1 MRKSFMLL
9 GVVLCIIMVGCS
21 NGELKTRTLDLSNY
35 KNSEG
40 SYEFTDI
47 PSGSTPKEV
56 EKILGLSLEQPSYTT
71 EQGTDTY
78 TIKNLYHYDE
88 KPVMMRLDFKEDQ
101 LESTIFSIA
110 VEGAEAENL
119 FSEISDSFV
128 ELYGEETDVMEDS
141 AKLEEL
147 NNMTLDTKIMCWDA
161 TENGQ
166 KTSLQLMFMNSNSSK
181 STIMIGVGELEGTL

>member
-1 MRKSFMLL
+1 MKKSFILL
-9 GVVLCIIMVGCS
+9 GFVLCIIMAGCS

-35 KNSEG
+35 KNAEG

-56 EKILGLSLEQPSYTT
+56 EKILGLSLEEPSYTT
-71 EQGTDTY
+71 AQGTNTY
-78 TIKNLYHYDE
+78 TIKNLYQYDE
-88 KPVMMRLDFKEDQ
+88 KPVTMRLDFEEDQ

-110 VEGAEAENL
+110 AEGAEAENL
-119 FSEISDSFV
+119 FSDISATFV
-128 ELYGEETDVMEDS
+128 ELYGTETDIMEDS

-147 NNMTLDTKIMCWDA
+147 NNMTLDTKIIRWDA
-161 TENGQ
+161 TEEGQ
-166 KTSLQLMFMNSNSSK
+166 KTSLQLMLMNSNASK